1 MESARSR
8 KAKSAKRQRVVKK
21 GKKAES
27 GANFDDGNDS
37 DSGSIASS
45 VSTAFSEDLDAD
57 FQGDVDEVGDDIEQI
72 LIDNIEGASAKSAKE
87 RQSSI
92 KEVKRCLCRKY
103 TPEFIDGRKDTLLDV
118 VERLLKRGQTADKAA
133 VANLGS
139 LLCLQ
144 LGAANSLN
152 VYRTLKPLLVTVIN
166 DTAQS
171 FSARSS
177 CALALGMCCF
187 IGSEE
192 LGEVTDCMNVLRNVF
207 SKKAKEIATDEGL
220 MSSSVLSWGLLL
232 TVASNAAQNEAIEE
246 NLEKL
251 YRLLENGKLGL
262 RLATG
267 EVIALIY
274 ELGRELDETFD
285 MYVDG
290 LYDLLK
296 ELATDSSKYKAKRE
310 KRQQRSTFRD
320 VLKTVESGM
329 APAEKVKFGI
339 EKIELSSW
347 TRIRQYNALK
357 DSLGPGIATH
367 LQENVLLRE
376 IFGLGAPLIN
386 REVVSKEDRWGKML
400 QNAAAEKERT
410 KNRSKGRENKRAAA
424 AHGF

>member
-1 MESARSR
+1 MS
-8 KAKSAKRQRVVKK
+8 
-21 GKKAES
+21 
-27 GANFDDGNDS
+27 
-37 DSGSIASS
+37 
-45 VSTAFSEDLDAD
+45 
-57 FQGDVDEVGDDIEQI
+57 
-72 LIDNIEGASAKSAKE
+72 SAKE

-118 VERLLKRGQTADKAA
+118 VERLLKRGDVFDIACQTADKAA

-367 LQENVLLRE
+367 LQCYTGFILFLASAKQNLITTIRRTTVPEENVLLRE